1 MSEGKNNQSISY
13 RWWVSSLCG
22 VAILY
27 KEIIFFLF
35 LSNKDDNAKNGG
47 RKSVKIF

>member
-1 MSEGKNNQSISY
+1 MKISTMSEGKNNQSLSY

-27 KEIIFFLF
+27 KEIIFFLL
-35 LSNKDDNAKNGG
+35 LSKMTMLRMEEENL
-47 RKSVKIF
+47 